1 MIENRTMPEPAGLN
15 NGGGAA
21 GPESRAGDPSIAA
34 AERSYAEQLGQRLRW
49 VRQQRKLSLRTVA
62 RMSGEEFRISVLGAY
77 ERGHRMISVTRLQ
90 RLAELYGVSV
100 DHLLPEA
107 PEFGSEEKMPEPEN
121 GAELE
126 RRSEDRSDDSRV
138 TLDLRRLAGL
148 DPTARDLLARYLGLI
163 QLERQDESG
172 FLISIRP
179 EDMRAIACL
188 LEATSGKAKARL
200 RDLAADQSQ

>member
-1 MIENRTMPEPAGLN
+1 MPEPAGRA
-15 NGGGAA
+15 NGGEAA
-21 GPESRAGDPSIAA
+21 DPQHQPAEPTIAA
-34 AERSYAEQLGQRLRW
+34 SERSFAEQLGQRLRW
-49 VRQQRKLSLRTVA
+49 VRQQKKLSLRTVA

-100 DHLLPEA
+100 DHLLPEPSA
-107 PEFGSEEKMPEPEN
+107 PAEEPDSEPEPTP
-121 GAELE
+121 ELE
-126 RRSEDRSDDSRV
+126 RRSEDRSGDSRV
-138 TLDLRRLAGL
+138 TLDLRRLADL

-188 LEATSGKAKARL
+188 LEVTSAKAKTRL
-200 RDLAADQSQ
+200 KDLAAENFPGA

>member
-1 MIENRTMPEPAGLN
+1 MLEPAGPS
-15 NGGGAA
+15 GA
-21 GPESRAGDPSIAA
+21 GRPDRQPRAADPAIAA

-90 RLAELYGVSV
+90 RLADLYGVSV
-100 DHLLPEA
+100 DHLLPESSGPQAADTSA
-107 PEFGSEEKMPEPEN
+107 PESSS
-121 GAELE
+121 ELE
-126 RRSEDRSDDSRV
+126 RRADDGTENSRV

-163 QLERQDESG
+163 QLERQDEAG

-188 LEATSGKAKARL
+188 LETTSGKAKARL
-200 RDLAADQSQ
+200 KDLAAD

>member
-1 MIENRTMPEPAGLN
+1 MPEQAELER
-15 NGGGAA
+15 GAA
-21 GPESRAGDPSIAA
+21 VAGAELDTAEPAVAA
-34 AERSYAEQLGQRLRW
+34 AERTFAQHLGQRLRW

-62 RMSGEEFRISVLGAY
+62 RISGNEFRISVLGAY

-100 DHLLPEA
+100 DYLLPQVEAA
-107 PEFGSEEKMPEPEN
+107 PEETDEEPGEDES
-121 GAELE
+121 ELE
-126 RRSEDRSDDSRV
+126 RRAEDRAEDPRV

-148 DPTARDLLARYLGLI
+148 DPPTRDVLARYLGLI
-163 QLERQDESG
+163 QLERKDEAG
-172 FLISIRP
+172 YLISIRP

-200 RDLAADQSQ
+200 NELEA

>member
-1 MIENRTMPEPAGLN
+1 MADPETRVADPA
-15 NGGGAA
+15 
-21 GPESRAGDPSIAA
+21 IAE
-34 AERSYAEQLGQRLRW
+34 AERSFAERLGQRLRW

-100 DHLLPEA
+100 DHLLPES
-107 PEFGSEEKMPEPEN
+107 PEMPAEKTREPDEVT
-121 GAELE
+121 ELE
-126 RRSEDRSDDSRV
+126 RRSEDRSGDSRV
-138 TLDLRRLAGL
+138 TLDLRRLSGL

-163 QLERQDESG
+163 QLERQDEADY
-172 FLISIRP
+172 LISIRP

-188 LEATSGKAKARL
+188 VEATSGKAKARL
-200 RDLAADQSQ
+200 KELAAEDA